1 MGREKKILLT
11 LLCLLSGT
19 FVGVLSAKL
28 LVPRPPAGAGP
39 DVHAEAIVAPSDE
52 IVEPPALSER
62 PAAPLVSRAGFEE
75 RIPVPAALVADPEA
89 VPVAAARSSRFTAA
103 ADDPAVEGVAT
114 SAAAADEEG
123 ESVAGIAVEPPPS
136 RQQRDPFV
144 RRSAL
149 EEPVV
154 PSDGGRAFEPPPPP
168 AVASSSP
175 FPAGGYV
182 TVTGDSWWS
191 LAERAYG
198 DGRLYRALFAW
209 NRAIDPRVSLVPGT
223 RLDVPPRQR
232 LEASSPHLIPAE

>member
-62 PAAPLVSRAGFEE
+62 PAAPLVSRVGFEE

-89 VPVAAARSSRFTAA
+89 VPVAAATSSRFTAA

-232 LEASSPHLIPAE
+232 LEASAPHLIPAE

>member
-1 MGREKKILLT
+1 MGREKKLLLT

-62 PAAPLVSRAGFEE
+62 PAAPLVSRVGFEE

-89 VPVAAARSSRFTAA
+89 VPVAAATSSRFAAVADEPAADGVAMAA
-103 ADDPAVEGVAT
+103 APANEEGVT
-114 SAAAADEEG
+114 G
-123 ESVAGIAVEPPPS
+123 MAVEPPPS
-136 RQQRDPFV
+136 RQRRDPFV
-144 RRSAL
+144 SRAAP

-154 PSDGGRAFEPPPPP
+154 PTVGGRAFEPSPP
-168 AVASSSP
+168 APVASSSP
-175 FPAGGYV
+175 VPAGAYEAV
-182 TVTGDSWWS
+182 AGDSWWS

-209 NRAIDPRVSLVPGT
+209 NRAIDPRVSLVAGT

-232 LEASSPHLIPAE
+232 LEASSPNLIPAR